1 MGCVHKSSPE
11 KLWLPSENGIIR
23 KHSYCCNCG
32 VVKTTSKGK
41 RIGYFINALS
51 ALERYLISKGFKFSK
66 VQKRLIVKKLEEF
79 EIDDVYSYSF
89 KMQKE
94 IFTKVVREFTNIR
107 VEIIESFLRG

>member
-1 MGCVHKSSPE
+1 MGCVHKNSPQ

-32 VVKTTSKGK
+32 IVKTSSNGK
-41 RIGYFINALS
+41 RLGYFINALS
-51 ALERYLISKGFKFSK
+51 ALERYLTSKGLRFSK

-79 EIDDVYSYSF
+79 EIDDAYGYSF

-94 IFTKVVREFTNIR
+94 IFTHVVRQFINLR
-107 VEIIESFLRG
+107 AEIIESFL